1 MIVREYKESDWPRIV
16 ELHAQGITPEN
27 QLPDPASPL
36 VIVKECVMDGNR
48 IVNAGLARLE
58 LNVTLMVDHQWG
70 SPHARLEAI
79 RLLQESMNR
88 KASAYGLD
96 WAYAEAGRR
105 FGKRLESLG
114 WVPAKDGLYF
124 LRIN

>member
-1 MIVREYKESDWPRIV
+1 MNVRDYRDTDWPRLV
-16 ELHAQGITPEN
+16 ELHANGITPDN
-27 QLPDPASPL
+27 QLPDPASAL
-36 VIVKECVMDGNR
+36 VIVKECVWDGNR
-48 IVNAGLARLE
+48 IIAAGLARLE
-58 LNVTLMVDHQWG
+58 LNVTLMMDHGWS

-79 RLLQESMNR
+79 RQLQESMNK

-105 FGKRLESLG
+105 FGRRLEGLG